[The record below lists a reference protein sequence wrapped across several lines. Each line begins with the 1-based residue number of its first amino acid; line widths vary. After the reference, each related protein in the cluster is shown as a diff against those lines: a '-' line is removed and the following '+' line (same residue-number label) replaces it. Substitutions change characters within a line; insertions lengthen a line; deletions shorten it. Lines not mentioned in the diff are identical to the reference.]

1 MALLMSLLEVEPCL
15 WFCRSRV
22 KGLRVAMFWQLDDK
36 LKMFMTPG
44 AVGEPDLKR
53 GTVLFLLR
61 KLKIH
66 NVIFT
71 LFMSY

>member
-1 MALLMSLLEVEPCL
+1 
-15 WFCRSRV
+15 
-22 KGLRVAMFWQLDDK
+22 MFWQLDDK

-66 NVIFT
+66 NVQYIIYELLIQTRIFF
-71 LFMSY
+71 LFLPS